1 MADLKTGT
9 TIGGAL
15 VWTQGNF
22 PLYPTG
28 DTLLYKNFLV
38 YSENNKP
45 QAADNDFVSKA
56 NGGTYA
62 SQTVY
67 NRGIHIGGSGTA
79 VGVQG
84 ISLYGTIP
92 LGGGKPHNGIY
103 MGQTTYHG
111 AHGFVPDG
119 QWAEYFRLG
128 TSGGWIFQQNDI
140 NVASINHTGDALFR
154 AVSVGVM
161 PTNNDHLT
169 RKDYVDGLINNV
181 NTNADS
187 RVLRSGDT
195 MTGSLTSPKIYVTS
209 AATDSNQ
216 VPWLGQVVQR
226 GTVLDY
232 GEF

>member
-1 MADLKTGT
+1 MADLKAGT
-9 TIGGAL
+9 TVGGTP
-15 VWTQGNF
+15 VWTQGTF
-22 PLYPTG
+22 PLFPTG
-28 DTLLYKNFLV
+28 NTLLYKTFKV
-38 YSENNKP
+38 YTENDKP
-45 QAADNDFVSKA
+45 QAVDNDFVSKA

-62 SQTVY
+62 GQTTY
-67 NRGIHIGGSGTA
+67 NRGIRIGGLGTA
-79 VGVQG
+79 AGVQG
-84 ISLYGTIP
+84 ISLYGTSP
-92 LGGGKPHNGIY
+92 NGGGKPVHGIY
-103 MGQTTYHG
+103 MGQTSDHG
-111 AHGFVPDG
+111 AHGFILAG

-128 TSGGWIFQQNDI
+128 TAGGWIFQQNDN
-140 NVASINHTGDALFR
+140 NVASINHDGNALFR

-195 MTGSLTSPKIYVTS
+195 MTGSLTAPKIYVTS

-226 GTVLDY
+226 GVILDY
-232 GEF
+232 GTF